1 MMEYNLALLVGALLS
16 LLAALAHLWCIA
28 VGPAGYRLMGAGER
42 MVRAAEKGRR
52 LPTVITLGIALV
64 LAVWAAYALSGAGL
78 IGPLPLLRA
87 GLSLITAVYLLRG
100 FAGPLLLRKTG
111 HSRRFVV
118 VSSLI
123 CAGYGLVHLL
133 GLVQVWNRLG

>member
-1 MMEYNLALLVGALLS
+1 MMDYNLALLLGALLS

-42 MVRAAEKGRR
+42 MARAAEQGRR
-52 LPTVITLGIALV
+52 FPTLITLGIALV
-64 LAVWAAYALSGAGL
+64 LAIWAAYALSGAGL

-87 GLSLITAVYLLRG
+87 GLCAITAVYLLRG
-100 FAGPLLLRKTG
+100 FAGPLLLRNTG
-111 HSRRFVV
+111 HSRRFIV

-133 GLVQVWNRLG
+133 GLVQVWERLG